1 MIDIAIEQRD
11 EAIAEALVS
20 GRSVRV
26 VRKEFGLTVSELD
39 AALERLWPV
48 DNQARLR
55 MIRGDVGKLDRLTEV
70 FYTRLFTVP
79 GPIAGAGLPGLILA
93 SGGLL
98 AWWRRRRL
106 ISA

>member
-55 MIRGDVGKLDRLTEV
+55 MIRGDVGKLDRLTEGV
-70 FYTRLFTVP
+70 LHEAFYRPRSHRRCWT
-79 GPIAGAGLPGLILA
+79 AGADVGERWP
-93 SGGLL
+93 S
-98 AWWRRRRL
+98 RL
-106 ISA
+106 VATAAFN